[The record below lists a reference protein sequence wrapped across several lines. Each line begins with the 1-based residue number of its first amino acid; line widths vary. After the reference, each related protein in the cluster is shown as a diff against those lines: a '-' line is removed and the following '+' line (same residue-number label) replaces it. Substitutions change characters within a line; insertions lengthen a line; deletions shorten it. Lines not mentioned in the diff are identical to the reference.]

1 MRPIHYVAHV
11 DIGAKRMKMSDVHM
25 VRRMSN
31 RSSARRIEIIATM
44 GVSPTVLTKLV
55 CALVHK
61 WQSVS
66 GMI

>member
-1 MRPIHYVAHV
+1 MRPIHYVALV

-31 RSSARRIEIIATM
+31 RLCARRIVIIATM

-55 CALVHK
+55 CALVCK
-61 WQSVS
+61 MQSVS
-66 GMI
+66 DMI